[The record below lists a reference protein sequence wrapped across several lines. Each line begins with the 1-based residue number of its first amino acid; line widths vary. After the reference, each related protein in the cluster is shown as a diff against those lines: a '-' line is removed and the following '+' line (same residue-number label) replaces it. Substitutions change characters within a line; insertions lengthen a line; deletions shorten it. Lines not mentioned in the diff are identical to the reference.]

1 MAARVGDALEQ
12 ILTDTTIRAASTRDG
27 ATHDSGR
34 AGGSRNSN
42 TETMSAGGF
51 DGFGLAA
58 PLLRALADQDFTVPT
73 PIQSQAIPA
82 QMGGRDVMGLA
93 QTGTGKTAA
102 FGLPLVHHLHAEGGR
117 PQPKRPRALILAP
130 TRELAV
136 QIEDHLKGFARH
148 IRLSTTLVLGGV
160 PKPRQIKALARGVD
174 ILVATP
180 GRLIDLMN
188 DGHVILDA
196 AHYLV
201 VDEADRMLDMGF
213 VRDMRRILARLP
225 RDRQSLMFSATMP
238 PEVAELAAEF
248 LDRPVRV
255 EVAPQATTAEKVEQ
269 RVDTVPSAAK
279 REHLASL
286 FADPGF
292 ERVIVFTRTKHGAN
306 KVAKNLTLDG
316 VPAEAIHGNKS
327 QAARQR
333 ALGLFRTGEA
343 RVLVATDIAA
353 RGIDVPEI
361 THVVNYDLPDEPE
374 AYVHRIGRTARAG
387 RTGMAITLYDPREER
402 GRMRDVERVIRQ
414 SLVEH
419 APGAP
424 RKGEDEVKGRQGKGQ
439 GGGRGDG
446 QRQGQRNGNGGG
458 RADGPRRQRPQGE
471 QRRAEGG
478 PSGNRPPRRRRRSG
492 EASGARA

>member
-1 MAARVGDALEQ
+1 MPASTPTNEND
-12 ILTDTTIRAASTRDG
+12 AAS
-27 ATHDSGR
+27 
-34 AGGSRNSN
+34 
-42 TETMSAGGF
+42 GF

-58 PLLRALADQDFTVPT
+58 PILRALADQDFTQPT
-73 PIQSQAIPA
+73 PIQAQAIPA
-82 QMGGRDVMGLA
+82 QMEGRDVMGLA

-102 FGLPLVHHLHAEGGR
+102 FGLPLVHHLLAERGK

-136 QIEDHLKGFARH
+136 QIEDNLKLFARH

-174 ILVATP
+174 VLVATP

-188 DGHVILDA
+188 DGHVVLDA

-225 RDRQSLMFSATMP
+225 RERQSLMFSATMP
-238 PEVAELAAEF
+238 REVEELAAEF
-248 LDRPVRV
+248 LSDPVRV
-255 EVAPQATTAEKVEQ
+255 EVAPQSTTAEKVEQ
-269 RVDTVPSAAK
+269 RVDTVATAAK

-306 KVAKNLTLDG
+306 KVAKNLTTDG

-333 ALGLFRTGEA
+333 ALGQFRTGEA

-387 RTGMAITLYDPREER
+387 RTGMAITLYDPAEER
-402 GRMRDVERVIRQ
+402 GKMRDVERVTRQ

-419 APGAP
+419 PAGGGSDGRGRSKGP
-424 RKGEDEVKGRQGKGQ
+424 RRGH
-439 GGGRGDG
+439 GGGRG
-446 QRQGQRNGNGGG
+446 QS
-458 RADGPRRQRPQGE
+458 ARPQPS
-471 QRRAEGG
+471 RPEGQAG
-478 PSGNRPPRRRRRSG
+478 RPPRRRRRSDPG
-492 EASGARA
+492 RQGSAQG